1 MNSSQNF
8 CIWHTGRCGSTVLS
22 SMLNQHPQIYCAEE
36 VLEMYSK
43 AFERLRYKLGAWS
56 GSKLFIRYAMLNN
69 CAETFGFEMKVWHLF
84 RLGVS
89 VSKAMHFIHN
99 MGINKHIVL
108 ERNNYL
114 RVIVSST
121 VARQT
126 SSWHIKSKH
135 ISPFM
140 QVYVDANGLA
150 YAIQKFSDFYN
161 EIKVLLGQHGCGTSS
176 LDGSVSTRRNY
187 LGLSYEKDILQNP
200 KIAFNK
206 AVNFLD
212 LDELE
217 PSISL
222 GLTNPY
228 PLKETILNF
237 DEISDRL
244 RNTPYEWMLEI

>member
-69 CAETFGFEMKVWHLF
+69 YAETFGFEMKVWHLF

-121 VARQT
+121 VAQQT

-161 EIKVLLGQHGCGTSS
+161 EIKVLLGQ
-176 LDGSVSTRRNY
+176 NY

-206 AVNFLD
+206 AVNFLE

-237 DEISDRL
+237 DEISNRL
-244 RNTPYEWMLEI
+244 RNTPHEWMLEI